1 MPRPRRTPRSF
12 YDTPTVP
19 FLNAEEAWFWFIR
32 CQKARDEDAR
42 FESVPG
48 ATARP
53 CDPDDLFRAVAGLR
67 RKRRLSAEHLKT
79 LGAFGLGERPPDP
92 RCRHE
97 ERQARLWDEALDKL
111 STVLKTKGIIE

>member
-1 MPRPRRTPRSF
+1 MPRTRRTPRSF

-19 FLNAEEAWFWFIR
+19 FLNAEAAWFWFIR
-32 CQKARDEDAR
+32 CQKARDEGAR
-42 FESVPG
+42 CESVPG

-53 CDPDDLFRAVAGLR
+53 CDPDDLFLAVAGLR

-97 ERQARLWDEALDKL
+97 ERQARLWDEARDKL
-111 STVLKTKGIIE
+111 FTVLKTKGIIE